1 MYQLMSA
8 SAPNAQDEE
17 RVPNE
22 DPAAVMDE
30 LERENC
36 PMIYL
41 SSKWLLS
48 LSPEGQA
55 FVLRK
60 LRGFSYLQMDDG
72 QGETMLLAKE
82 GAMNEMQ
89 SMFRGD

>member
-1 MYQLMSA
+1 MSA
-8 SAPNAQDEE
+8 SVPNAQDEE
-17 RVPNE
+17 RVPNEE

-30 LERENC
+30 LERENWSI
-36 PMIYL
+36 IYL

-60 LRGFSYLQMDDG
+60 LRGFGY
-72 QGETMLLAKE
+72 GETMLLAKKDFSAAVTE
-82 GAMNEMQ
+82 LLK
-89 SMFRGD
+89 